1 MSKSIKNCF
10 YQKLTFDNLLKAHY
24 RAKKNKG
31 NRNEVIRFEMDLESN
46 LINIMNSLKD
56 GSYKISKYRE
66 FKIYE
71 PKERIIK
78 SLPYKDRIVQQWYI
92 YEFIMPYITPRL
104 VNTCSACILGRGT
117 LYAVNMTEKYMREA
131 KKKYGNYYVI
141 KLDIKKYFYNIDK
154 NILYK
159 IMASFIK
166 DKRLL
171 WLTKIF
177 IYDNDSD
184 KGIPIGNYTS
194 QYYANIYLSLLDKYV
209 KENLRIKYYVRYMD
223 DIVILVKNKQ
233 ESKILLNKINLFLHD
248 RLKLELNKK
257 SRYYPNS
264 LGVNF
269 CGYIIYETHR
279 LIRKSSKK
287 KIKRKIRLWLKLK
300 KNGTLNVNKAIIS
313 FNSWSSHVSHANS
326 YNFRMLIDKEMISL
340 MKKD

>member
-1 MSKSIKNCF
+1 
-10 YQKLTFDNLLKAHY
+10 
-24 RAKKNKG
+24 
-31 NRNEVIRFEMDLESN
+31 
-46 LINIMNSLKD
+46 
-56 GSYKISKYRE
+56 
-66 FKIYE
+66 
-71 PKERIIK
+71 
-78 SLPYKDRIVQQWYI
+78 
-92 YEFIMPYITPRL
+92 MPYIAPRL

-117 LYAVNMTEKYMREA
+117 LYAVNMTEKYMKEA
-131 KKKYGNYYVI
+131 KKKYGNYYVV

-154 NILYK
+154 DILYQ
-159 IMASFIK
+159 ILSSFIK
-166 DKRLL
+166 DKKLL

-287 KIKRKIRLWLKLK
+287 KIKWKVRLWSKLK
-300 KNGTLNVNKAIIS
+300 KNGTLNIKKVIIS

-326 YNFRMLIDKEMISL
+326 YNFRTLINKEIVEL
-340 MKKD
+340 MKKA

>member
-1 MSKSIKNCF
+1 
-10 YQKLTFDNLLKAHY
+10 
-24 RAKKNKG
+24 
-31 NRNEVIRFEMDLESN
+31 
-46 LINIMNSLKD
+46 
-56 GSYKISKYRE
+56 
-66 FKIYE
+66 
-71 PKERIIK
+71 
-78 SLPYKDRIVQQWYI
+78 
-92 YEFIMPYITPRL
+92 MPYITPRL

-131 KKKYGNYYVI
+131 KKKYGNYYVV

-154 NILYK
+154 DNLYQ

-166 DKRLL
+166 DKILL

-300 KNGTLNVNKAIIS
+300 KNGTLNVNKVIIS

-326 YNFRMLIDKEMISL
+326 YNFRMLIDKEMINL
-340 MKKD
+340 MKKSLNIFSFH